1 MCALAL
7 AFAGLIGVGLDAV
20 GGGRSERR
28 IGTGSG
34 DDRWIGGAG
43 GLGLQNH

>member
-1 MCALAL
+1 MD
-7 AFAGLIGVGLDAV
+7 IGDV
-20 GGGRSERR
+20 RR
-28 IGTGSG
+28 PCRKRGVGTGSC